1 MSVKRRRP
9 RDDSEIAQR
18 INAYV
23 NDPVAQRFDRQH
35 AEPDIRKLERKK
47 TEFWRRRT
55 R

>member
-1 MSVKRRRP
+1 MSAKQKRP
-9 RDDSEIAQR
+9 RDDSELAQR

-23 NDPVAQRFDRQH
+23 NDPVAERFDRQY
-35 AEPDIRKLERKK
+35 AEHDIRKLERKK